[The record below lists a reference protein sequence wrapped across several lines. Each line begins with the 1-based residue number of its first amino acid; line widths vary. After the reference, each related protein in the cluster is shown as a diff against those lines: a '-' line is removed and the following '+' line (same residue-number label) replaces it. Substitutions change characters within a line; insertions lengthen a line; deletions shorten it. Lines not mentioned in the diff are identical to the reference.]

1 MYDDHIY
8 RVTVFFIVH
17 VKLSKQSPRTE
28 LDGVT
33 TRDEETFFCG
43 KTVTKKP
50 RKYLLYILISVIRG
64 NFIASE
70 DEDDLFGLKQDKITI
85 EISEKR

>member
-33 TRDEETFFCG
+33 TRDEETFFLWENSYENKNKKIPTIYFNFSYSGEFHCFRRG
-43 KTVTKKP
+43 RRFVLLKT
-50 RKYLLYILISVIRG
+50 R
-64 NFIASE
+64 
-70 DEDDLFGLKQDKITI
+70 QDNN
-85 EISEKR
+85 